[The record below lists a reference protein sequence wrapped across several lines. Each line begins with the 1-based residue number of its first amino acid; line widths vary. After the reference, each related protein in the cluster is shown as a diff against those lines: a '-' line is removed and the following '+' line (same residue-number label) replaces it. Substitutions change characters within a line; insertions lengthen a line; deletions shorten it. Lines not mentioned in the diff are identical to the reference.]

1 MEIYYFRKGFSE
13 YISPKIY
20 LNRILAH
27 IIHLILDL

>member
-1 MEIYYFRKGFSE
+1 MEIYYFRKDFSE

-27 IIHLILDL
+27 IIHLILGP